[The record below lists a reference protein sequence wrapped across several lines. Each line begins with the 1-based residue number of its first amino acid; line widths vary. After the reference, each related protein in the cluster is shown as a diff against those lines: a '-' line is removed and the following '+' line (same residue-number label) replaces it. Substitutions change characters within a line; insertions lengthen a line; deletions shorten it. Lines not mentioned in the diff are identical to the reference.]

1 MPEGTPR
8 WLRAAPAVF
17 VVMWSA
23 GFSFGALGLAHAEPL
38 TLLALRYGLVLA
50 VLIPVALVLRPPLPA
65 TAAAWGHLA
74 VVGFLLQA
82 VYFGLL
88 YSALALGASAGSTA
102 LITSLQPILVALLA
116 PRLVGEGRVDARRWV
131 GLALGLIGAVVVIV
145 ARSAVEVTNV
155 GGLVLAGL
163 ALGGI
168 TVGTLYEK
176 RFGVSHH
183 PVPANLVQYA
193 VGLAGTLPIA
203 LLFEDLH
210 VDWTGELAV
219 SLAYLV
225 LGNSLVAVTLLLAM
239 IRHGE
244 ASRVSALFFLIPPL
258 AALIAWLL
266 LGEPMPPAAWP
277 GLALAALGVAL
288 ATRP

>member
-1 MPEGTPR
+1 
-8 WLRAAPAVF
+8 LRAAPAVF

-50 VLIPVALVLRPPLPA
+50 VLVPVALVLRPPLPA
-65 TAAAWGHLA
+65 TPAAWGHLA

-131 GLALGLIGAVVVIV
+131 GLALGLTGAVVVIV

-288 ATRP
+288 ASRP